1 MMKAK
6 KKTVIRLTDTIE
18 GMPKKK
24 GLNKK
29 AINLWKMVRYGS
41 KGLGVVVFGVVLML
55 VIVMAYLAAYNG
67 KIVPGVQVS
76 GVEVGNLTGE
86 QAAKVL
92 EARLERDGERELV
105 IRHEERVWRL
115 NDDNLGIEISV
126 PLTINQAWMVAR
138 SGNIWERFGE
148 AQRSFFEG
156 VNLPLEVSIDEDL
169 WLPVVASISAEIEV
183 TEIKPSLRIETA
195 GGDKEIVYEQG
206 QAGLEVDE
214 DRLKQMILEHRA
226 WLDDREIT
234 LPVKQLRT
242 EVSEESVKKAITKA
256 EKLIGGSLI
265 VKLEDN
271 EWVLGEEELVG
282 MIAIGDD
289 ATSRDRISELVTV
302 YSEGVNREPQN
313 AVFRFENGRVVEFA
327 PGKEGIT
334 VKEDDLMDR
343 LVEALDSFNGK
354 NKIVVET
361 PVEKKEPVVSTAE
374 VNNMGIKELIGRG
387 KSTYLHSI
395 INRVH
400 NVSLAARRIGG
411 TLVAPGEVFSFNQTL
426 GEVSQATGYK
436 PAYVISSGR
445 TVLGDGGGVC
455 QVSTTLFRSVL
466 DAGLPIIERKPHSY
480 RVSYYEQD
488 SKPGIDATVYDPSV
502 DFKFRNDTPGY
513 ILIQAIVNEAE
524 RTLVFELYGTDDG
537 REVTLGEPKV
547 WGQSAPPP
555 PLYQDDPSLP
565 VGVIKQIDWAA
576 WGAKTSFEYKVTRDG
591 EVLQDETFYS
601 NYRPW
606 QAVYLRGTGGQ

>member
-18 GMPKKK
+18 DMPKKK

-41 KGLGVVVFGVVLML
+41 KGLGIVVFGVVLML

-242 EVSEESVKKAITKA
+242 EVSEESVKRAITKA
-256 EKLIGGSLI
+256 EKLI
-265 VKLEDN
+265 DN
-271 EWVLGEEELVG
+271 
-282 MIAIGDD
+282 
-289 ATSRDRISELVTV
+289 
-302 YSEGVNREPQN
+302 
-313 AVFRFENGRVVEFA
+313 
-327 PGKEGIT
+327 
-334 VKEDDLMDR
+334 
-343 LVEALDSFNGK
+343 
-354 NKIVVET
+354 
-361 PVEKKEPVVSTAE
+361 KKP
-374 VNNMGIKELIGRG
+374 
-387 KSTYLHSI
+387 
-395 INRVH
+395 
-400 NVSLAARRIGG
+400 
-411 TLVAPGEVFSFNQTL
+411 
-426 GEVSQATGYK
+426 
-436 PAYVISSGR
+436 
-445 TVLGDGGGVC
+445 
-455 QVSTTLFRSVL
+455 
-466 DAGLPIIERKPHSY
+466 
-480 RVSYYEQD
+480 
-488 SKPGIDATVYDPSV
+488 
-502 DFKFRNDTPGY
+502 
-513 ILIQAIVNEAE
+513 
-524 RTLVFELYGTDDG
+524 
-537 REVTLGEPKV
+537 
-547 WGQSAPPP
+547 
-555 PLYQDDPSLP
+555 
-565 VGVIKQIDWAA
+565 
-576 WGAKTSFEYKVTRDG
+576 
-591 EVLQDETFYS
+591 
-601 NYRPW
+601 
-606 QAVYLRGTGGQ
+606 